1 MGEYG
6 LNFQLNAAEMLGY
19 ITQDL
24 QVLHM
29 ALHQASGR
37 WRLGL
42 LLAIITAL
50 CWASLPIALK
60 VTLEQ
65 LDAVTLTWFRF
76 LVATVVM
83 FVWLSWRGGLSVFKA
98 LDGKRWWYLGVA
110 AVLLIGNYV
119 FYLLG
124 VQYTTPANAQLLI
137 QLAPLL
143 MALGGIFIFREL
155 YQFGQWCG
163 LAIIACGLALFFSDQ
178 LEGTKVGTHAYLM
191 GSGIVIIAAVVW
203 AGYALIQKQ
212 LLMRMSSQ
220 TILFFIYAA
229 ATVLLLPFSHP
240 QNILLLDERHAW
252 ALAYCAINTLI
263 AYGAFAE
270 ALVHWQASRVSAILA
285 VTPLLCLGCV
295 AIVHALSPTSIASEH
310 VTSLGYAGAI
320 LVVIGSSLSSLL
332 GQKKLEADK

>member
-1 MGEYG
+1 
-6 LNFQLNAAEMLGY
+6 
-19 ITQDL
+19 
-24 QVLHM
+24 M

-42 LLAIITAL
+42 LLAIITAA

-65 LDAVTLTWFRF
+65 LDAMTLTWFRF
-76 LVATVVM
+76 LVASLVM
-83 FVWLSWRGGLSVFKA
+83 FAWLSWRGGLSVFKT
-98 LDGKRWWYLGVA
+98 LDGRRWWHLIA
-110 AVLLIGNYV
+110 AALLLIGNYV

-143 MALGGIFIFREL
+143 MALGGIFIFREP

-163 LAIIACGLALFFSDQ
+163 LAIIACGLVLFFSDQ
-178 LEGTKVGTHAYLM
+178 LKGTSLGTQTYLI
-191 GSGIVIIAAVVW
+191 GSGSVIFAAVVW

-212 LLMRMSSQ
+212 LLLRLSSQ

-229 ATVLLLPFSHP
+229 ATVFLLPFAEP
-240 QNILLLDERHAW
+240 QKILALDSKHAW

-285 VTPLLCLGCV
+285 VTPLLCLAVV
-295 AIVHALSPTSIASEH
+295 AMVHAISPTTIASEN
-310 VTSLGYAGAI
+310 VTALGYVGAV

-332 GQKKLEADK
+332 GQKKAR

>member
-1 MGEYG
+1 
-6 LNFQLNAAEMLGY
+6 
-19 ITQDL
+19 
-24 QVLHM
+24 M

-42 LLAIITAL
+42 LLALITAA

-65 LDAVTLTWFRF
+65 LDAITLTWFRF

-83 FVWLSWRGGLSVFKA
+83 FVWLRWRGGLLAFTT
-98 LDGKRWWYLGVA
+98 LDRKRWWHLSA
-110 AVLLIGNYV
+110 AALLLIGNYV
-119 FYLLG
+119 FYLWG

-143 MALGGIFIFREL
+143 MALGGIFVFREI

-163 LAIIACGLALFFSDQ
+163 LAIIACGLLLFFSDQ
-178 LEGTKVGTHAYLM
+178 LKGTALGTSAYLI
-191 GSGIVIIAAVVW
+191 GSGAVIFAAVVW

-212 LLMRMSSQ
+212 LLLRLSSQ
-220 TILFFIYAA
+220 MILFFIYAVA
-229 ATVLLLPFSHP
+229 SLVLLPFSHP
-240 QNILLLDERHAW
+240 QKLLMLDTKHAW
-252 ALAYCAINTLI
+252 ALAYCALNTLI

-285 VTPLLCLGCV
+285 VTPLLCLGVV
-295 AIVHALSPTSIASEH
+295 ALVHSISPATIASEH
-310 VTSLGYAGAI
+310 VTTLGYVGAI
-320 LVVIGSSLSSLL
+320 LVVIGSSMSSLL
-332 GQKKLEADK
+332 GQKKTE

>member
-1 MGEYG
+1 
-6 LNFQLNAAEMLGY
+6 
-19 ITQDL
+19 
-24 QVLHM
+24 M

-42 LLAIITAL
+42 FLALVTAA

-60 VTLEQ
+60 ITLEQ
-65 LDAVTLTWFRF
+65 LDAITLTWFRF
-76 LVATVVM
+76 LVATIVM
-83 FVWLSWRGGLSVFKA
+83 FAWLSWRGGLSVFKS
-98 LDGKRWWYLGVA
+98 LDGKRWWHLSA
-110 AVLLIGNYV
+110 AALLLIGNYV
-119 FYLLG
+119 FYLWG

-163 LAIIACGLALFFSDQ
+163 LAIIACGLVLFFSDQ
-178 LEGTKVGTHAYLM
+178 LKGTALGTQAYLI
-191 GSGIVIIAAVVW
+191 GSGAVIFAAIVW

-212 LLMRMSSQ
+212 LLLRLGSQ
-220 TILFFIYAA
+220 TILFFIYAV
-229 ATVLLLPFSHP
+229 ATLVLLPLSHP
-240 QNILLLDERHAW
+240 QAILALDEKHLW

-285 VTPLLCLGCV
+285 VTPLLCLACV
-295 AIVHALSPTSIASEH
+295 AIVHSISPTTIASEH
-310 VTSLGYAGAI
+310 VTTLGYIGAI
-320 LVVIGSSLSSLL
+320 LVVIGSSMSSLL
-332 GQKKLEADK
+332 GQKKAE

>member
-1 MGEYG
+1 
-6 LNFQLNAAEMLGY
+6 
-19 ITQDL
+19 
-24 QVLHM
+24 M
-29 ALHQASGR
+29 AFHQASGR

-42 LLAIITAL
+42 MLAIITAL

-60 VTLEQ
+60 VTLEE

-76 LVATVVM
+76 LVATIVM
-83 FVWLSWRGGLSVFKA
+83 FAWLSWRGGLGVFKT
-98 LDGKRWWYLGVA
+98 LDGRRWWHLVA
-110 AVLLIGNYV
+110 AALLLIGNYV

-143 MALGGIFIFREL
+143 MAVGGIFIFRET
-155 YQFGQWCG
+155 YQLGQWCG
-163 LAIIACGLALFFSDQ
+163 LAIIAGGLVLFFSDQ
-178 LEGTKVGTHAYLM
+178 LKGTPVSAHAYLI
-191 GSGIVIIAAVVW
+191 GSGFVIIAAVVW

-212 LLMRMSSQ
+212 LLLRLSSQ

-240 QNILLLDERHAW
+240 QKILQLDSQHAW

-285 VTPLLCLGCV
+285 VTPLLCLATV
-295 AIVHALSPTSIASEH
+295 AMVHSFSPHMVASEN
-310 VTSLGYAGAI
+310 VTILGYIGAV

-332 GQKKLEADK
+332 GQKKAEQ

>member
-1 MGEYG
+1 
-6 LNFQLNAAEMLGY
+6 
-19 ITQDL
+19 
-24 QVLHM
+24 M

-42 LLAIITAL
+42 LLAVITAA

-60 VTLEQ
+60 VSLEQ
-65 LDAVTLTWFRF
+65 LDAITLTWFRF
-76 LVATVVM
+76 LVATIVM
-83 FVWLSWRGGLSVFKA
+83 FAWLNWRGGLSIFET
-98 LDGKRWWYLGVA
+98 LDRKRWWHLSA
-110 AVLLIGNYV
+110 AALLLIANYV

-143 MALGGIFIFREL
+143 MALGGIFVFRES

-163 LAIIACGLALFFSDQ
+163 LAIIACGLVLFFSDQ
-178 LEGTKVGTHAYLM
+178 LKGTALGTHAYLL
-191 GSGIVIIAAVVW
+191 GSSSVIFAALVW

-229 ATVLLLPFSHP
+229 ASLLLLPFSYPHK
-240 QNILLLDERHAW
+240 IFTLDSRHAW

-285 VTPLLCLGCV
+285 VTPLLCLACV
-295 AIVHALSPTSIASEH
+295 AIVHSISPTAIASEN
-310 VTSLGYAGAI
+310 VTTLGYVGAV
-320 LVVIGSSLSSLL
+320 LVAIGSSLSSLL
-332 GQKKLEADK
+332 GQKKAKI

>member
-1 MGEYG
+1 
-6 LNFQLNAAEMLGY
+6 
-19 ITQDL
+19 
-24 QVLHM
+24 M

-42 LLAIITAL
+42 LLALVTAA

-60 VTLEQ
+60 ITLEQ
-65 LDAVTLTWFRF
+65 LDAITLTWFRF
-76 LVATVVM
+76 LVATIVM
-83 FVWLSWRGGLSVFKA
+83 FAWLSWRGGLSVFKS
-98 LDGKRWWYLGVA
+98 LDGKRWWHLCA
-110 AVLLIGNYV
+110 AALLLIGNYV

-143 MALGGIFIFREL
+143 MALGGIFIFREF

-163 LAIIACGLALFFSDQ
+163 LTIIACGLVLFFSDQ
-178 LEGTKVGTHAYLM
+178 LKGTALGTQTYLI
-191 GSGIVIIAAVVW
+191 GSGAVIFAAIVW

-212 LLMRMSSQ
+212 LLLRLSSQ
-220 TILFFIYAA
+220 TILFFIYAVA
-229 ATVLLLPFSHP
+229 SLLLLPFSHP
-240 QNILLLDERHAW
+240 QAVLALDEKHAW

-285 VTPLLCLGCV
+285 VTPLLCLACV
-295 AIVHALSPTSIASEH
+295 AIVHLISPATIASEH
-310 VTSLGYAGAI
+310 VTMLGYIGAV
-320 LVVIGSSLSSLL
+320 LVVIGSGLSSLL
-332 GQKKLEADK
+332 GQKKAEH

>member
-1 MGEYG
+1 
-6 LNFQLNAAEMLGY
+6 
-19 ITQDL
+19 
-24 QVLHM
+24 M

-42 LLAIITAL
+42 LLAIITAA

-76 LVATVVM
+76 LVATIVM
-83 FVWLSWRGGLSVFKA
+83 LAWLSWRGGLSIFKT
-98 LDGKRWWYLGVA
+98 LDGKRWWHLIA
-110 AVLLIGNYV
+110 AALLLIGNYV

-143 MALGGIFIFREL
+143 MALGGIFIFREA
-155 YQFGQWCG
+155 YQFWQWCG
-163 LAIIACGLALFFSDQ
+163 LAIIASGLILFFSDQ
-178 LEGTKVGTHAYLM
+178 LKGTALNTQMYLI
-191 GSGIVIIAAVVW
+191 GCSSVIFAAIVW

-212 LLMRMSSQ
+212 LLLRLSSQ
-220 TILFFIYAA
+220 SILFFIYAA

-240 QNILLLDERHAW
+240 QKILAIDSKHAW

-285 VTPLLCLGCV
+285 VTPLLCLAVV
-295 AIVHALSPTSIASEH
+295 ALVHSISPGTVASEH
-310 VTSLGYAGAI
+310 VTVLGYAGAV
-320 LVVIGSSLSSLL
+320 LVMLGSSLSSLL
-332 GQKKLEADK
+332 GQKKAE

>member
-1 MGEYG
+1 
-6 LNFQLNAAEMLGY
+6 
-19 ITQDL
+19 
-24 QVLHM
+24 M

-42 LLAIITAL
+42 LLALITAA

-65 LDAVTLTWFRF
+65 LDAITLTWFRF

-83 FVWLSWRGGLSVFKA
+83 LAWLSWRGGLSVFRT
-98 LDGKRWWYLGVA
+98 LDGKRWWHLILA
-110 AVLLIGNYV
+110 ALLLIGNYV

-143 MALGGIFIFREL
+143 MALGGIFIFREI
-155 YQFGQWCG
+155 YQWGQWCG

-178 LEGTKVGTHAYLM
+178 LGATGTGARAYLT
-191 GSGIVIIAAVVW
+191 GSGFVIVAAVVW

-229 ATVLLLPFSHP
+229 ASLVLLPFSHP
-240 QNILLLDERHAW
+240 QKILTLDASHAW
-252 ALAYCAINTLI
+252 ALAYCALNTLV

-285 VTPLLCLGCV
+285 VTPLLCLAVV
-295 AIVHALSPTSIASEH
+295 AIVHSISPTTIASEH
-310 VTSLGYAGAI
+310 VSVLGYVGALI
-320 LVVIGSSLSSLL
+320 VVIGSSMSSLL
-332 GQKKLEADK
+332 GKKKAEP

>member
-1 MGEYG
+1 
-6 LNFQLNAAEMLGY
+6 
-19 ITQDL
+19 
-24 QVLHM
+24 M

-42 LLAIITAL
+42 FLALVTAA

-60 VTLEQ
+60 ITLEQ

-76 LVATVVM
+76 LVATIVM
-83 FVWLSWRGGLSVFKA
+83 VAWLSWRGGLSVFKS
-98 LDGKRWWYLGVA
+98 LDGKRWWHLSA
-110 AVLLIGNYV
+110 AALLLIGNYV

-163 LAIIACGLALFFSDQ
+163 LATIACGLVLFFSDQ
-178 LEGTKVGTHAYLM
+178 LKGTALGTQAYLI
-191 GSGIVIIAAVVW
+191 GSGAVIFAAVVW

-212 LLMRMSSQ
+212 LLLRLSSQ
-220 TILFFIYAA
+220 TILFFIYAVA
-229 ATVLLLPFSHP
+229 SLLLLPFSHP
-240 QNILLLDERHAW
+240 QAILALDEKHAW

-285 VTPLLCLGCV
+285 VTPLLCLACV
-295 AIVHALSPTSIASEH
+295 AVVHSISPTTIASEH
-310 VTSLGYAGAI
+310 VTMLGYIGAV
-320 LVVIGSSLSSLL
+320 LVVVGSGLSSLL
-332 GQKKLEADK
+332 GQKKAEH

>member
-1 MGEYG
+1 
-6 LNFQLNAAEMLGY
+6 
-19 ITQDL
+19 
-24 QVLHM
+24 M
-29 ALHQASGR
+29 AFHQASGR

-42 LLAIITAL
+42 MLAIITAL

-60 VTLEQ
+60 VTLEE

-83 FVWLSWRGGLSVFKA
+83 LGWLSWRGGLGVFKT
-98 LDGKRWWYLGVA
+98 LDGKRWWHLVTA
-110 AVLLIGNYV
+110 ALLLIGNYV

-143 MALGGIFIFREL
+143 MAVGGIFIFREI
-155 YQFGQWCG
+155 YQLGQWFG
-163 LAIIACGLALFFSDQ
+163 LAIITGGLVLFFSDQ
-178 LEGTKVGTHAYLM
+178 LKGTPVSAHAYLI
-191 GSGIVIIAAVVW
+191 GSGFVIIAAVVW

-212 LLMRMSSQ
+212 LLLRMSSQ
-220 TILFFIYAA
+220 TILFFIYAT

-240 QNILLLDERHAW
+240 QKILQLDSQHAW
-252 ALAYCAINTLI
+252 ALAYCAVNTLI

-285 VTPLLCLGCV
+285 VTPLLCLATV
-295 AIVHALSPTSIASEH
+295 AIVHSISPSMVASEN
-310 VTSLGYAGAI
+310 VTIVGYVGAV

-332 GQKKLEADK
+332 GQKKAEQ

>member
-1 MGEYG
+1 
-6 LNFQLNAAEMLGY
+6 
-19 ITQDL
+19 
-24 QVLHM
+24 M

-42 LLAIITAL
+42 LLAIITAA

-65 LDAVTLTWFRF
+65 LDAMTLTWFRF
-76 LVATVVM
+76 LVATIVM
-83 FVWLSWRGGLSVFKA
+83 FAWLSWRGGLSVFKT
-98 LDGKRWWYLGVA
+98 LDGKRWWHLSA
-110 AVLLIGNYV
+110 AALLLIGNYV

-143 MALGGIFIFREL
+143 MALGGIFIFREP

-163 LAIIACGLALFFSDQ
+163 LAIIACGLVLFFSDQ
-178 LEGTKVGTHAYLM
+178 LKGTALGTQTYLM
-191 GSGIVIIAAVVW
+191 GSGSVIFAAVVW

-212 LLMRMSSQ
+212 LLLRLSSQ
-220 TILFFIYAA
+220 TILFFIYAT
-229 ATVLLLPFSHP
+229 ATFFLLPFAEP
-240 QNILLLDERHAW
+240 QKILALDSKHAW

-285 VTPLLCLGCV
+285 VTPLLCLAVV
-295 AIVHALSPTSIASEH
+295 AVVHAISPTTIASEH
-310 VTSLGYAGAI
+310 VTALGYIGAV

-332 GQKKLEADK
+332 GQKKAL

>member
-1 MGEYG
+1 
-6 LNFQLNAAEMLGY
+6 
-19 ITQDL
+19 
-24 QVLHM
+24 M

-42 LLAIITAL
+42 LLALVTAA

-60 VTLEQ
+60 ITLEQ
-65 LDAVTLTWFRF
+65 LDAITLTWFRF
-76 LVATVVM
+76 LVATIVM
-83 FVWLSWRGGLSVFKA
+83 FAWLSWRGGLSVFKS
-98 LDGKRWWYLGVA
+98 LDGKRWWHLCA
-110 AVLLIGNYV
+110 AALLLIGNYV

-143 MALGGIFIFREL
+143 MALGGIFIFREF

-163 LAIIACGLALFFSDQ
+163 LAIIACGLVLFFSDQ
-178 LEGTKVGTHAYLM
+178 LKGTALGTQTYLI
-191 GSGIVIIAAVVW
+191 GSGAVIFAAIVW

-212 LLMRMSSQ
+212 LLLRLSSQ
-220 TILFFIYAA
+220 TILFFIYAVA
-229 ATVLLLPFSHP
+229 SLLLLPFSHP
-240 QNILLLDERHAW
+240 QAILALDEKHAW

-285 VTPLLCLGCV
+285 VTPLLCLACV
-295 AIVHALSPTSIASEH
+295 AIVHLISPATIASEH
-310 VTSLGYAGAI
+310 VTMLGYIGAV
-320 LVVIGSSLSSLL
+320 LVVIGSGLSSLL
-332 GQKKLEADK
+332 GQKKAEH